1 MPFLLERFSKFRHE
15 RPGIMVLL
23 CLAFMPV
30 AAFVGVISE
39 EAPLDEQ
46 RSRYELLQL
55 EAVESSNL
63 IWQEGL
69 AWLKGEGE
77 PFNGWEKQV
86 VTIEDYAEEVQVSLF
101 IPYRNGQR
109 EGHGEGY
116 YSDQEHFSDTF
127 YGSVGHAETT
137 FYQSGRLRSRSSDH
151 RLIDGISWYF
161 YDGPSRKVQKKF
173 KGVWEE
179 GVLVSETWWNLE
191 GVETSSDQILIP

>member
-1 MPFLLERFSKFRHE
+1 MPSLLERFSKFRHE

-86 VTIEDYAEEVQVSLF
+86 VTIEDYAEEVQVSLSFPTGMVNEKAMEKATIQIRSTFRIRFMGAWGTLRRPF
-101 IPYRNGQR
+101 INRG
-109 EGHGEGY
+109 
-116 YSDQEHFSDTF
+116 DF
-127 YGSVGHAETT
+127 
-137 FYQSGRLRSRSSDH
+137 
-151 RLIDGISWYF
+151 
-161 YDGPSRKVQKKF
+161 GPGPVII
-173 KGVWEE
+173 G
-179 GVLVSETWWNLE
+179 
-191 GVETSSDQILIP
+191 